1 MGTITNSLTHNNVN
15 SNQQP
20 DPKSPEQYHSDS
32 SKITGTVTNSLI
44 QNNGN
49 KDQEPDSI

>member
-1 MGTITNSLTHNNVN
+1 MGKITNRLTHNNVN

-20 DPKSPEQYHSDS
+20 DPKSPEKYQSDS
-32 SKITGTVTNSLI
+32 SKIIGTVTNSLI

-49 KDQEPDSI
+49 IN